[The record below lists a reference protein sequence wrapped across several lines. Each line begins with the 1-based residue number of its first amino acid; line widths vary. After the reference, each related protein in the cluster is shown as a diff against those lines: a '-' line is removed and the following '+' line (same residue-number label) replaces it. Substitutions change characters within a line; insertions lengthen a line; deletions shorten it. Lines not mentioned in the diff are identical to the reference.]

1 MAYPRISLTLL
12 LTMLSGA
19 LLVPAQAQLQ
29 VQTQARTSTDPDS
42 QAEPVPEAPGNRI
55 YRMRDEQG
63 RVIFTDTPPEGAQA
77 QEIRPR
83 QPNSMPAPPSRAP
96 REQAPPA
103 PVAAGYSTL
112 EIVSPSPEQT
122 FQNPHEPI
130 PVQVNLAPP
139 LQSGHSL
146 RVLDN
151 DQPLDEP
158 VLTWPERGTHTLRAQ
173 VLDADGEVLKESD
186 TVTIYVH
193 RHSVLLGPGAR
204 RDKDKDEKR
213 TGLVQLL
220 PWVPDTN

>member
-1 MAYPRISLTLL
+1 MAYLRILL
-12 LTMLSGA
+12 LTLLSGA

-29 VQTQARTSTDPDS
+29 VQTQTRALTAPDS
-42 QAEPVPEAPGNRI
+42 EAEPVPEAPGNRI

-96 REQAPPA
+96 REKAPPA
-103 PVAAGYSTL
+103 PVTAGYSTL
-112 EIVSPSPEQT
+112 DIVSPNHEQT

-130 PVQVNLAPP
+130 PVQVNLTPP

-151 DQPLDEP
+151 GQPLAEP
-158 VLTWPERGTHTLRAQ
+158 VLTWPERGTHELRAQ
-173 VLDADGEVLKESD
+173 VLDAGGEVLKESAP
-186 TVTIYVH
+186 VVIYVH

-204 RDKDKDEKR
+204 RDEDKDEKR
-213 TGLVQLL
+213 AGLVQWF
-220 PWVPDTN
+220 PWGAGTK